1 MIKSILVN
9 TSSNIV
15 VLFLKIAVTFIMAP
29 VLVMNLGNYDY
40 GLWEMIGSVV
50 GYMGMLDLGMGPAI
64 SRYAAKARS
73 EKNDVDLQQVFSS
86 SLVFMV
92 LIGLLLMF
100 AFALWGAYFPDSIA
114 QEGRE
119 TERYTFLLMIL
130 AAQMLFI
137 FPGRVAESY
146 LEGFQRYQL
155 KNNIIIVN
163 TIVGSS
169 ILYFN
174 ITPENGLILLAAING
189 LGAAI
194 KYVIYFYLLSRADV
208 AGVSFKFEDF
218 NLSKLR
224 ELIRFGLKSLIQGI
238 STRIE
243 NATDTLVI
251 GYFLGPAMVPFYSI
265 PANLV
270 NYIRTLGHTLT
281 HVFMPVFSG
290 MLSSEHNELI
300 RKTYIQGSKYCIA
313 IVSLISVGA
322 VMFGS
327 VFIEIWM
334 GAEYAKEATAI
345 IAVLVAF
352 TVLPFIDPFCSRYLT
367 AINKHS
373 IFAKWAPVSAVINL
387 VASCILIQSYGILGV
402 AIGSLIP
409 VFIFVP
415 IYLLE
420 VCRNIGFTWQF
431 YVKNAV
437 LPSLLPTLLMCLVAY
452 YMSYHLTI
460 NTYGKLLLGGFIA
473 TITFLLVFYM
483 LSISRNEKKYAQAK
497 LKAIVI
503 HFFNKRASK

>member
-9 TSSNIV
+9 TSSNIF
-15 VLFLKIAVTFIMAP
+15 VLFLKIAVTFVMAP
-29 VLVMNLGNYDY
+29 ILVLNLGNYDY

-73 EKNDVDLQQVFSS
+73 EKNDIDLQQVFSS

-100 AFALWGAYFPDSIA
+100 AFVLWGTYFPDSIA
-114 QEGRE
+114 QEGQE

-208 AGVSFKFEDF
+208 AGVSFKFGNY

-290 MLSSEHNELI
+290 MLSSDHDELI
-300 RKTYIQGSKYCIA
+300 RKTYVQGSKYCIA
-313 IVSLISVGA
+313 VVSLISVGA
-322 VMFGS
+322 VVFGG

-334 GAEYAKEATAI
+334 GVEYAKEATAI

-352 TVLPFIDPFCSRYLT
+352 TVLPFFDPFSSRYLT
-367 AINKHS
+367 AIDKHS

-387 VASCILIQSYGILGV
+387 IASCILIQSYGILGV

-420 VCRNIGFTWQF
+420 VCKNIGFTWQF
-431 YVKNAV
+431 YIKHSV
-437 LPSLLPTLLMCLVAY
+437 LPSVLPSIAMCVVAY
-452 YMSYHLTI
+452 
-460 NTYGKLLLGGFIA
+460 LLDNSLNIDGYSELLFCAFIA
-473 TITFLLVFYM
+473 SLTFLLFFY
-483 LSISRNEKKYAQAK
+483 LFSISANEKRYAQTK
-497 LKAIVI
+497 VKTIFINL
-503 HFFNKRASK
+503 FSKRA